1 MRNNKKRDQYP
12 DRSKNT
18 ALMLLVNTGKPD
30 GAKLECKRPTLLFV
44 FFVSFFCRLTRNR
57 VLFGSIKKYLTS
69 LIHYIGTAPFNHDNT
84 ESVFGFA
91 IV

>member
-44 FFVSFFCRLTRNR
+44 FLFLFFLQIDPKQGFIRLNQEILNFT
-57 VLFGSIKKYLTS
+57 YS
-69 LIHYIGTAPFNHDNT
+69 LHRYCTF
-84 ESVFGFA
+84 
-91 IV
+91 